1 MKNKKNMKKD
11 KKATLTGWGK
21 RCDGQTQYLSCVH
34 CVCNVGV
41 SIYLISIASSTQL
54 LEHMQANIKNF
65 RNIREPDNQSNPRQS
80 VQTLSSKMLS
90 PRDDEDTLSPLTDTS
105 HAL

>member
-1 MKNKKNMKKD
+1 MIQK
-11 KKATLTGWGK
+11 
-21 RCDGQTQYLSCVH
+21 
-34 CVCNVGV
+34 
-41 SIYLISIASSTQL
+41 
-54 LEHMQANIKNF
+54 HMQANIKNF